1 MYKESNMNK
10 RDALVSISTIFEASE
25 GQLNNG
31 GFELSE
37 NQYTLILAILKSA
50 LKAPDEKK
58 NVQN

>member
-1 MYKESNMNK
+1 MNK

-37 NQYTLILAILKSA
+37 NQYTLILAILKSS
-50 LKAPDEKK
+50 LKASDEKK

>member
-1 MYKESNMNK
+1 MNQ
-10 RDALVSISTIFEASE
+10 RDALVSISTIFEASGGE
-25 GQLNNG
+25 LNNG

-50 LKAPDEKK
+50 LKTPDEKK

>member
-1 MYKESNMNK
+1 MNQ

-25 GQLNNG
+25 GELSNG
-31 GFELSE
+31 GFELSK

-50 LKAPDEKK
+50 LKNSDEKQ